1 MGWESWLGIVLTTL
15 MGVSLGLLGGGGSI
29 LAVPI
34 LVYLFH
40 LDAQA
45 AITLSLVLVGG
56 TALLAALLQ
65 DRGTNVDWRG
75 GALFVAL
82 GAPFSLLGSY
92 GSRRFPGGALLFLF
106 GVLMLVVGAVMMRGR
121 REPPAD
127 APRDWRRVA
136 ASGMGVGLLTGFL
149 GVGGGFLIVPA
160 LALVTRMPMKV
171 AIGTSLL
178 VIAGNCAF
186 ALAGRW
192 DILRMSWMLLATLG
206 PAALA
211 GMLLG
216 VRLCGQL
223 DAAQLRRL
231 FGVFVIAIGLWMA
244 FQNGASLLTSFR

>member
-1 MGWESWLGIVLTTL
+1 MGWESWLGIFLTGL

-34 LVYLFH
+34 MVYLFH
-40 LDAQA
+40 LDAHA

-56 TALLAALLQ
+56 TALLAALVQ
-65 DRGTNVDWRG
+65 HRDTNVDWRG
-75 GALFVAL
+75 GTVFAAL
-82 GAPFSLLGSY
+82 GAPFSLLGSF
-92 GSRRFPGGALLFLF
+92 GARKVPGGMLLFAF
-106 GVLMLVVGAVMMRGR
+106 GMLMLVVGAMMLRGR
-121 REPPAD
+121 HEPPAD

-160 LALVTRMPMKV
+160 LALLTRMPMKV

-192 DILRMSWMLLATLG
+192 DILRMSWTLLALLG

-216 VRLCGQL
+216 VRLCGRL
-223 DAAQLRRL
+223 NAAQLRRL
-231 FGVFVIAIGLWMA
+231 FGAFVIAVGLWMA
-244 FQNGASLLTSFR
+244 FQNAAGLLR

>member
-1 MGWESWLGIVLTTL
+1 MGWESWVGIVLTAL

-34 LVYLFH
+34 LVYLFNQ
-40 LDAQA
+40 DAQA

-56 TALLAALLQ
+56 TALLASLLQ
-65 DRGTNVDWRG
+65 SRGTNVDWRG

-92 GSRRFPGGALLFLF
+92 GSRQFPGGALLFLF
-106 GVLMLVVGAVMMRGR
+106 GVLMLVVGVMMTREH
-121 REPPAD
+121 REPAVD
-127 APRDWRRVA
+127 APRDWRRVV
-136 ASGMGVGLLTGFL
+136 ASGTGVGLLTGFL
-149 GVGGGFLIVPA
+149 GMGGGFLIVPA
-160 LALVTRMPMKV
+160 LALVTRLPMKV

-192 DILRMSWMLLATLG
+192 DILRMSWTLLAALG
-206 PAALA
+206 PAALG
-211 GMLLG
+211 GMVLG
-216 VRLCGQL
+216 VQLCDRL

-231 FGVFVIAIGLWMA
+231 FGAFVTVVGIWMVVQNAAA
-244 FQNGASLLTSFR
+244 FLPY

>member
-1 MGWESWLGIVLTTL
+1 MGWEGWLGIVLTGL

-40 LDAQA
+40 LDAQV

-65 DRGTNVDWRG
+65 HRGTNVDWRA

-92 GSRRFPGGALLFLF
+92 GSRRVPGGVLLLAF
-106 GVLMLVVGAVMMRGR
+106 GVLMLVVGGLMMRGR
-121 REPPAD
+121 GEPPPD
-127 APRDWRRVA
+127 APRDWLRVA
-136 ASGMGVGLLTGFL
+136 ASGMSVGLLTGFL

-178 VIAGNCAF
+178 VIAGNCAA

-192 DILRMSWMLLATLG
+192 DILRMSWTLLALLS

-216 VRLCGQL
+216 VRLCGRL

-231 FGVFVIAIGLWMA
+231 FGAFVIAVGLWMA
-244 FQNGASLLTSFR
+244 VQNAAALLR

>member
-1 MGWESWLGIVLTTL
+1 MGWESWLGFALTGL

-40 LDAQA
+40 LEAQA

-65 DRGTNVDWRG
+65 HRGTNVDWRA

-82 GAPFSLLGSY
+82 GAPLSLLGSY
-92 GSRRFPGGALLFLF
+92 GSRRVPGGVLLLAF
-106 GVLMLVVGAVMMRGR
+106 GALMLVVGALMIRDR
-121 REPPAD
+121 REPPPD
-127 APRDWRRVA
+127 APRDWFRIA

-160 LALVTRMPMKV
+160 LALATRMPMKM

-178 VIAGNCAF
+178 VIAGNCAA

-192 DILRMSWMLLATLG
+192 DILRMSWMLLALLS

-211 GMLLG
+211 GMVLG
-216 VRLCGQL
+216 VRLCGRL

-231 FGVFVIAIGLWMA
+231 FGGFVIAIGLWMV
-244 FQNGASLLTSFR
+244 FQNAAVLLR